1 MRWLLACMIWVL
13 SGPATA
19 QALADPF
26 CALSCRASVPLG
38 PALGNDLAYDA
49 CVALLCRTD
58 GPSGPAWDVGR
69 MHDPN
74 HGGYASVS
82 SADMSE
88 QLIVTCESRGPMS
101 VLLRSGS
108 MDRGEVQ
115 VIVDGQGVEWLTL
128 DQRGGVLIAE
138 IPRTSRLVMALQDGG
153 QVSLLSTSGQ
163 MRSDFGL
170 RGSDRAIRQAM
181 GYCMER

>member
-1 MRWLLACMIWVL
+1 MRWLLACLIWGL

-19 QALADPF
+19 QGLADPF
-26 CALSCRASVPLG
+26 CALSCRASVPGGTTLG
-38 PALGNDLAYDA
+38 GDLAYDA
-49 CVALLCRTD
+49 CMALLCQYN
-58 GPSGPAWDVGR
+58 GPSGPAWEVGR
-69 MHDPN
+69 MNDPT

-128 DQRGGVLIAE
+128 EQRDGMLISE
-138 IPRTSRLVMALQDGG
+138 IPRTSRLLMALQDGG

-170 RGSDRAIRQAM
+170 RGSDRALQQAM